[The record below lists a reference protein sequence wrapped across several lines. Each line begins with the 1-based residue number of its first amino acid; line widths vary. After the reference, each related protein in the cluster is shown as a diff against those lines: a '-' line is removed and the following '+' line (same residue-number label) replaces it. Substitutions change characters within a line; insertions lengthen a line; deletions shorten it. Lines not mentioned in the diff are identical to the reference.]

1 MPGRI
6 LRFGVFQVNLG
17 ARELRKHGVQIRL
30 PGQPFCILSILLE
43 KPGEVVTREEMR
55 EKLWTADV
63 FVDFEHSLNSAMKKL
78 RAALG
83 DSPENPRYI
92 ETLPRQGYRF
102 IAPVEEIALAELAAA
117 IPPTETVEMPT
128 VPALQRRWPLWLGI
142 AALLVVLAAGI
153 VAWSRARARTP
164 LPTRL
169 TIAVLPFENLTG
181 DAAQDY
187 LSDGLTE
194 EIIAQLGRMDPEHL
208 GLISRTSVMHY
219 KHGNE
224 EIGQIGR
231 ELGVQYLLEGSVRR
245 EADRVRVTTQ
255 LIQMKDQTRVW
266 SRQYDR
272 ELNSL
277 LALQSEIAQ
286 ETADEIQLTLG
297 RGPKPIAASRKLA
310 PDTSYAAY
318 DLYLRGRYFWNKR
331 TGEGFRQAA
340 DYFQKAIDKD
350 PNYAPAYAGL
360 ADTFALMSS
369 WTQVPQNE
377 FMPKARAAAL
387 RALQL
392 DDNLAEAH
400 TSLALIAENY
410 DYDWQTAEKEYRRAI
425 ELDPQYA
432 TAHQWYAECL
442 SFEGR
447 FAEALSESERARQLD
462 PLSLIIATD
471 QGAILYYSRQYD
483 RAIDQFH
490 VVIAMEPNF
499 ARAHMVTLPYVE
511 KGMFQEALADTQ
523 SWQANDSRA
532 WESQAYIYGRS
543 GDMLKAE
550 RALATAKWNRTRRTD
565 TLDLTVVQA
574 YVAMGKKEE
583 AISVLQA
590 AYRQHSNLVTS
601 LKVDP
606 AFDPLRGD
614 PRFQE
619 LLRHIG
625 LGQ

>member
-1 MPGRI
+1 
-6 LRFGVFQVNLG
+6 LH
-17 ARELRKHGVQIRL
+17 HGL
-30 PGQPFCILSILLE
+30 
-43 KPGEVVTREEMR
+43 
-55 EKLWTADV
+55 
-63 FVDFEHSLNSAMKKL
+63 
-78 RAALG
+78 
-83 DSPENPRYI
+83 
-92 ETLPRQGYRF
+92 
-102 IAPVEEIALAELAAA
+102 
-117 IPPTETVEMPT
+117 
-128 VPALQRRWPLWLGI
+128 
-142 AALLVVLAAGI
+142 
-153 VAWSRARARTP
+153 
-164 LPTRL
+164 
-169 TIAVLPFENLTG
+169 
-181 DAAQDY
+181 
-187 LSDGLTE
+187 
-194 EIIAQLGRMDPEHL
+194 
-208 GLISRTSVMHY
+208 
-219 KHGNE
+219 
-224 EIGQIGR
+224 
-231 ELGVQYLLEGSVRR
+231 
-245 EADRVRVTTQ
+245 
-255 LIQMKDQTRVW
+255 
-266 SRQYDR
+266 
-272 ELNSL
+272 
-277 LALQSEIAQ
+277 
-286 ETADEIQLTLG
+286 
-297 RGPKPIAASRKLA
+297 
-310 PDTSYAAY
+310 
-318 DLYLRGRYFWNKR
+318 
-331 TGEGFRQAA
+331 
-340 DYFQKAIDKD
+340 
-350 PNYAPAYAGL
+350 
-360 ADTFALMSS
+360 
-369 WTQVPQNE
+369 
-377 FMPKARAAAL
+377 
-387 RALQL
+387 
-392 DDNLAEAH
+392 
-400 TSLALIAENY
+400 LALIAENY